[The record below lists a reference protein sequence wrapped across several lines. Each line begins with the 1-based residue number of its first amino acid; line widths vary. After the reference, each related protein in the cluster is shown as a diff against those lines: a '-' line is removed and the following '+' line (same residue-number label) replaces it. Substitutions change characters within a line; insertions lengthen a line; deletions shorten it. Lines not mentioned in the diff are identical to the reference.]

1 MRWESIIVKLNLNKM
16 WRKKISEYILNIIDF
31 RDDTDQE
38 ATIAAIKTDIEFR
51 GTTIWI
57 MICSIFIASIGLNAN
72 STAVVIGAML
82 ISPLIGPIL
91 GIGMSVAIND
101 AITLKKAIKNFLVM
115 VIISILTAFLFFK
128 LFPLN
133 VDSSELLARTQPDI
147 RDVLIAFFGGAALMI
162 ARTKKGT
169 IASVI
174 FGVSIATALMPP
186 LCTAGYGL
194 AKGGVVGFSYL
205 AGALYLFIINALYIS
220 LSTFIVI
227 KLLRFPLVEQTNSQR
242 DRLIARYASWA
253 AVLATIP
260 AIWTFILV
268 YNKNLVQNEL
278 QNLIQNE
285 ISVDETM
292 QLINYDIN
300 HDEKVISMNFVQ
312 KITEA
317 QKNRLLN
324 LMHETETYHGL
335 KDYNLK
341 VKGSGDTNYEMMVRG
356 YEDAQRELQKDKII
370 ISSLE
375 RELAR
380 YENGENSNK
389 GGMTEKELITFLKDL
404 KIANMGIKGVR
415 IENQIST
422 MNFSNLDTNRQV
434 IVEGIKDEE
443 LKKTIEITI
452 KDFFEKDGKN
462 LGVRFE

>member
-1 MRWESIIVKLNLNKM
+1 M
-16 WRKKISEYILNIIDF
+16 WRKKILEYILNIIDF

-101 AITLKKAIKNFLVM
+101 AITLRKAVKNFLVM

-260 AIWTFILV
+260 AIWTFITV
-268 YNKNLVQNEL
+268 YNKNLAQNEL
-278 QNLIQNE
+278 QTLIQNE

-300 HDEKVISMNFVQ
+300 YDEKVVSMNFVQ

-324 LMHETETYHGL
+324 LMHETEIYQGL
-335 KDYNLK
+335 RDYNLK

-389 GGMTEKELITFLKDL
+389 GGMMEKELITFLKDL
-404 KIANMGIKGVR
+404 KIAHMGIKGVR
-415 IENQIST
+415 IENHINT
-422 MNFSNLDTNRQV
+422 KNFSSLDTIRQV